1 MFNGLAD
8 RVSARRVAYQ
18 RFTVLWI
25 THWSYD
31 TGRSDSARDF
41 VTRVQKKQTKARNG
55 LLNLNTQWRESLAAP
70 CRAWHGFTQLI
81 EFEDRAG
88 HQARLPYRADV

>member
-1 MFNGLAD
+1 MLNGLAD

-25 THWSYD
+25 THWSYG

-41 VTRVQKKQTKARNG
+41 VTRVQHQPRFRIETTWAGRRSRS
-55 LLNLNTQWRESLAAP
+55 TRAP
-70 CRAWHGFTQLI
+70 RFWALRTACPHRG
-81 EFEDRAG
+81 DRG
-88 HQARLPYRADV
+88 

>member
-31 TGRSDSARDF
+31 TRP
-41 VTRVQKKQTKARNG
+41 K
-55 LLNLNTQWRESLAAP
+55 LSLV
-70 CRAWHGFTQLI
+70 
-81 EFEDRAG
+81 EMAG
-88 HQARLPYRADV
+88 